1 MISTQFSRFVI
12 HGLKMGDPWP
22 HLLQYKDTTP
32 LFDMRFAWWGKGIS
46 LIGHLMG
53 AWGGCGW
60 AWRLQL
66 CRGLWLQLSGVD
78 GVMICQV
85 RSDPFPGKCRK
96 IKTWVGYGFSNYAA
110 ECAWLVLSTGSVCST
125 PLSVFCFALAM
136 LSGCLMSVLEFE
148 NVFLKC
154 P

>member
-1 MISTQFSRFVI
+1 MGYYIIFDENKDVISTQFSRLVI
-12 HGLKMGDPWP
+12 HGLKIGDPWP
-22 HLLQYKDTTP
+22 HLLQYEDTTP

-66 CRGLWLQLSGVD
+66 CRGVWLQLSGVD

-96 IKTWVGYGFSNYAA
+96 LKTWVGYGISNYAVCLLTFSQRILL
-110 ECAWLVLSTGSVCST
+110 CACYAVWLSDVSFGV
-125 PLSVFCFALAM
+125 
-136 LSGCLMSVLEFE
+136 
-148 NVFLKC
+148 
-154 P
+154 